1 MLTIHDLP
9 TVNAI
14 LNATSAVLLVCGYAF
29 IRRGKIDAHR
39 ICMLGAFASSVLFL
53 ASYSIYHAHAGST
66 KFAGTGW
73 VRPLYFAILISHSVL
88 AALIVPMAIVTL
100 FRALRKDFQRHRAIA
115 RWTAAN
121 LALCFCD
128 GRSDLLDALPPVPVA
143 LNRQF

>member
-66 KFAGTGW
+66 KFVGTGW

-88 AALIVPMAIVTL
+88 AALIVPMAVVTL

-115 RWTAAN
+115 RWT
-121 LALCFCD
+121 
-128 GRSDLLDALPPVPVA
+128 LPIWLYVSATGVLIYLMLYHLFPS
-143 LNRQF
+143 R